1 MHRGACPLDPP
12 PQLAA
17 LRTGPAASRVT
28 LWEGSQ
34 VWLVT
39 AHAHIRAVLSDRRFT
54 AVTSAPGF
62 PMMTRTSQ
70 LLRSQPQSASFIRM
84 DNPEHSRLRS
94 MLTRQFQL
102 RNVEKLR
109 PLIRELIDTTLAGIS
124 IGERPV
130 DLVATL
136 TLPVPSRVVALLLGI
151 PSEAQDFFEQRSAI
165 LIDRRYSALDVAVA
179 RDELDGYLRELV
191 ESRVRAP
198 LSDLVSHLVVDQV
211 HTGKLTVD
219 ELVPMCRLLLVA
231 GHGTTA
237 SQATLNLLSLY
248 TDPRLASE
256 LRRDPDLVPGAVEEL
271 LRFHSIVQNGLAR
284 AATEDVQLG
293 EVRIRA
299 GEGVV
304 LSLSAGNRDGQSFAS
319 PDTLDPYRDARR
331 HVAFGHGMHQCLG
344 QWLAKAELEEMLS
357 AVLRWLPDARLAVP
371 VEELKFRDDVSSYG
385 LVALPVTW

>member
-109 PLIRELIDTTLAGIS
+109 PLIRELIDTTLADIS

-136 TLPVPSRVVALLLGI
+136 TLPVPSRVIALLLGI